1 MPLHRIADK
10 VDHNLLDLLQPA
22 MVLQFKTIFLQFHRE
37 VPRKK
42 KKMVKDE

>member
-1 MPLHRIADK
+1 MPLRIADE

-37 VPRKK
+37 VPSKK
-42 KKMVKDE
+42 IFLVKDK